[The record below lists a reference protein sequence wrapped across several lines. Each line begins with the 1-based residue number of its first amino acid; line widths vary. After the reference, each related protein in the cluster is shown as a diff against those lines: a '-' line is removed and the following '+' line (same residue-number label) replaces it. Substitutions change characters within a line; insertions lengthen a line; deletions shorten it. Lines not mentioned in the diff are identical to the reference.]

1 MPAADHVDATEGAPE
16 EGNDTSELL
25 LRAVR
30 GQSERISVDEIING
44 LGARAFGLAVL
55 VFALPSCVPMP
66 PGVPT
71 IVGFAL
77 LIVSIQM
84 VMGRKELWLPRFLS
98 KRTFP
103 RIQLVTAL
111 ENVQPHLRTV
121 ERFARPRLLPLTSRA
136 GTVLIGLVI
145 LVMAVVLILPLPP
158 GGNFPPAVACAVLG
172 MGLAERDGAIVLLGM
187 ITSIGA
193 MIAAWAVTLL
203 FIRHLPSLVD
213 WATHLFGG

>member
-1 MPAADHVDATEGAPE
+1 MPAADHAEATEGGPE
-16 EGNDTSELL
+16 DGDDTSDLL

-30 GQSERISVDEIING
+30 GQTERISVDEIING

-84 VMGRKELWLPRFLS
+84 VMGRKDLWLPRFLS

-103 RIQLVTAL
+103 RIPLVTAL

-121 ERFARPRLLPLTSRA
+121 ERFARPRLLVLTGRL
-136 GTVLIGLVI
+136 GTMLIGLVV
-145 LVMAVVLILPLPP
+145 LVLAVALILPLPP

-187 ITSIGA
+187 VTSIGA

-203 FIRHLPSLVD
+203 FIRHLPALAD
-213 WATHLFGG
+213 WFMHLFGR

>member
-1 MPAADHVDATEGAPE
+1 MIE
-16 EGNDTSELL
+16 EGRDTSELL

-30 GQSERISVDEIING
+30 GQTERISVGEIIDG
-44 LGARAFGLAVL
+44 LGARAFGLAAL

-71 IVGFAL
+71 VVGFAL

-103 RIQLVTAL
+103 RIPLVTAL
-111 ENVQPHLRTV
+111 ENLQPHLRSV
-121 ERFARPRLLPLTSRA
+121 ERFARPRLLILTSRS

-145 LVMAVVLILPLPP
+145 LVMALVLILPLPP

-172 MGLAERDGAIVLLGM
+172 MGLAERDGVIVLLGM
-187 ITSIGA
+187 VTSIGA
-193 MIAAWAVTLL
+193 TIAAWAVTLL
-203 FIRHLPSLVD
+203 FIKHAPGVVE
-213 WATHLFGG
+213 WATHLFGR

>member
-1 MPAADHVDATEGAPE
+1 MPAAEQARMIE
-16 EGNDTSELL
+16 EGRDTSELL

-30 GQSERISVDEIING
+30 GQTERISVGEIIDG
-44 LGARAFGLAVL
+44 LGARAFGLAAL

-71 IVGFAL
+71 VVGFAL

-103 RIQLVTAL
+103 RIPLVTAL
-111 ENVQPHLRTV
+111 ENLQPHLRSV
-121 ERFARPRLLPLTSRA
+121 ERFARPRLLILTSRS

-145 LVMAVVLILPLPP
+145 LVMALVLILPLPP

-172 MGLAERDGAIVLLGM
+172 MGLAERDGVIVLLGM
-187 ITSIGA
+187 VTSIGA
-193 MIAAWAVTLL
+193 TIAAWAVTLL
-203 FIRHLPSLVD
+203 FIKHAPGVVE
-213 WATHLFGG
+213 WATHLFGR